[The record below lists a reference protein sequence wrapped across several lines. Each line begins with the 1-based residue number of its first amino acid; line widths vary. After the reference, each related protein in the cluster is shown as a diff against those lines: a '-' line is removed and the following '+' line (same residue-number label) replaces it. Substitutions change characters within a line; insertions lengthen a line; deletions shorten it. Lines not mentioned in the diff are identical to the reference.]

1 MGHYPGLAVER
12 AMKIQEV
19 ILRAAS
25 GQIQWW
31 QGRRLSGCLG
41 CSGSSRASG
50 RRTLLPW
57 PAQNRQGRRHEAE
70 KLLEQLVSGH
80 DGILSS

>member
-12 AMKIQEV
+12 PMKIQEV

-31 QGRRLSGCLG
+31 Q
-41 CSGSSRASG
+41 A
-50 RRTLLPW
+50 
-57 PAQNRQGRRHEAE
+57 AE
-70 KLLEQLVSGH
+70 IIGVSVRSH
-80 DGILSS
+80 